1 MFVNRAGLSDTIQ
14 DSGRTGFFKY
24 AVPRSGFMDAQSA
37 KRANTILGNDPNDAV
52 LEMSIQGGIYRFDSP
67 TFVCVSGAPMKFTLN
82 GIDVESN
89 CVIPV
94 QPEDEIE
101 FSQASE
107 GVYTY
112 LAVKGGFKS
121 SIRMGSRSM
130 HPSLFDVSRLKEGD
144 VIEYTP
150 TDGIPENKFDNTG
163 DISLSSK
170 IVVYPGPEFTCLKTP
185 EQLVDLSLKVAS
197 HNRMGIRALPSTYLH
212 RKHSTIK
219 SAVVFPG
226 IVQLTPSGELIVL
239 HRDCQVTG
247 GYPRV
252 LLTDEKGLNQIA
264 QIRQGSTIQFE
275 LAELS
280 NYLGE

>member
-1 MFVNRAGLSDTIQ
+1 
-14 DSGRTGFFKY
+14 
-24 AVPRSGFMDAQSA
+24 MDAQSA

-67 TFVCVSGAPMKFTLN
+67 TFVCVSGATMKFTLN

-112 LAVKGGFKS
+112 LAVKDGFKS

-130 HPSLFDVSRLKEGD
+130 HPSLFGVSRLKEGD
-144 VIEYTP
+144 VIEYIS
-150 TDGIPENKFDNTG
+150 TDTAPDKIVGNASDV
-163 DISLSSK
+163 SLSSK
-170 IVVYPGPEFTCLKTP
+170 MIVYPGPEFTCLKTP
-185 EQLVDLSLKVAS
+185 EQLGDLFLKVAG
-197 HNRMGIRALPSTYLH
+197 HNRMGIRVLPSTYLH
-212 RKHSTIK
+212 RRHSTIK
-219 SAVVFPG
+219 SSVVFPG

-264 QIRQGSTIQFE
+264 QIRQGATIQFE
-275 LAELS
+275 LADLS

>member
-1 MFVNRAGLSDTIQ
+1 MFVKRAGLLDTIQ

-52 LEMSIQGGIYRFDSP
+52 LEMSIQGGIYRFDSS
-67 TFVCVSGAPMKFTLN
+67 TFVCVSGAPTKFTLN
-82 GIDVESN
+82 GILGEPN
-89 CVIPV
+89 CMIRV
-94 QPEDEIE
+94 QPDDEIE

-112 LAVKGGFKS
+112 LAVKGGFRS

-130 HPSLFDVSRLKEGD
+130 HPSLFGVSRLKEGD
-144 VIEYTP
+144 VIECTS
-150 TDGIPENKFDNTG
+150 TDTVSNTVVG
-163 DISLSSK
+163 KTSDVNLGSK
-170 IVVYPGPEFTCLKTP
+170 MVVYPGPEFTCLKTP
-185 EQLVDLSLKVAS
+185 EQLGEVSLKVAS
-197 HNRMGIRALPSTYLH
+197 HNRMGIRVLPSTYLH
-212 RKHSTIK
+212 RRHSTIK
-219 SAVVFPG
+219 SSVVFPG

-264 QIRQGSTIQFE
+264 QMRQGATIQFE
-275 LAELS
+275 LTDLS

>member
-24 AVPRSGFMDAQSA
+24 AVPRSGFMDAQAA

-52 LEMSIQGGIYRFDSP
+52 LEMGIQGGIYRFDSP
-67 TFVCVSGAPMKFTLN
+67 TFICVSGAQMKFPLN

-94 QPEDEIE
+94 QPENEIE

-130 HPSLFDVSRLKEGD
+130 HPSLFGVSRLREGD
-144 VIEYTP
+144 VIEYIS
-150 TDGIPENKFDNTG
+150 TDTAPDKIVGNASDV
-163 DISLSSK
+163 SLSSK
-170 IVVYPGPEFTCLKTP
+170 MIVYPGPEFTCLKTP
-185 EQLVDLSLKVAS
+185 EQLGDLSLKVAS
-197 HNRMGIRALPSTYLH
+197 HNRMGIRVLPSTYLH

>member
-1 MFVNRAGLSDTIQ
+1 MFVNGAGLSDTIQ

-52 LEMSIQGGIYRFDSP
+52 LEMGIQGGIYRFDSP
-67 TFVCVSGAPMKFTLN
+67 TFICVSGAQMKFTLN
-82 GIDVESN
+82 GNHREPNRLIS
-89 CVIPV
+89 I
-94 QPEDEIE
+94 QPQDEIE
-101 FSQASE
+101 FRRATD

-121 SIRMGSRSM
+121 PIRMGSRSM

>member
-1 MFVNRAGLSDTIQ
+1 MFVKRAGLSDTIQ

-24 AVPRSGFMDAQSA
+24 AVPRSGFMDSQAA
-37 KRANTILGNDPNDAV
+37 KKANSILGNDPNDAV

-67 TFVCVSGAPMKFTLN
+67 TLVCVSGAPMKFTLN
-82 GIDVESN
+82 GIHEESN
-89 CVIPV
+89 CMISV
-94 QPEDEIE
+94 QPNDEIE

-130 HPSLFDVSRLKEGD
+130 HPSLFGVSRLKEGD
-144 VIEYTP
+144 TIEYLP
-150 TDGIPENKFDNTG
+150 TDTAPAKIVGNTS
-163 DISLSSK
+163 DRSRRSK
-170 IVVYPGPEFTCLKTP
+170 MVVYPGPEFNCLKTP
-185 EQLVDLSLKVAS
+185 EQLGDLSLKVAG
-197 HNRMGIRALPSTYLH
+197 HNRMGIRVLPSTYLH
-212 RKHSTIK
+212 RRHSTIQ
-219 SAVVFPG
+219 SSVVFPG

-252 LLTDEKGLNQIA
+252 LLTNEKGLNQIA
-264 QIRQGSTIQFE
+264 QMRQGSTIQFE
-275 LAELS
+275 LTDLS

>member
-1 MFVNRAGLSDTIQ
+1 MLIKRAGLSDTIQ

-67 TFVCVSGAPMKFTLN
+67 TFVCVSGATMKFTLN

-112 LAVKGGFKS
+112 LAVKDGFKS

-130 HPSLFDVSRLKEGD
+130 HPSLFGVSRLKEGD
-144 VIEYTP
+144 VIEYIS
-150 TDGIPENKFDNTG
+150 TDTAPDKIVGNASDV
-163 DISLSSK
+163 SLSSK
-170 IVVYPGPEFTCLKTP
+170 MIVYPGPEFTCLKTP
-185 EQLVDLSLKVAS
+185 EQLGDLFLKVAG
-197 HNRMGIRALPSTYLH
+197 HNRMGIRVLPSTYLH
-212 RKHSTIK
+212 RRHSTIK
-219 SAVVFPG
+219 SSVVFPG

-264 QIRQGSTIQFE
+264 QIRQGATIQFE
-275 LAELS
+275 LADLS
-280 NYLGE
+280 N

>member
-1 MFVNRAGLSDTIQ
+1 MLIKRAGLSDTIQ

-67 TFVCVSGAPMKFTLN
+67 TFVCVSGATMKFTLN

-112 LAVKGGFKS
+112 LAVKDGFKS

-130 HPSLFDVSRLKEGD
+130 HPSLFGVSRLKEGD
-144 VIEYTP
+144 VIEYIS
-150 TDGIPENKFDNTG
+150 TDTAPDKIVGNASDV
-163 DISLSSK
+163 SLSSK
-170 IVVYPGPEFTCLKTP
+170 MIVYPGPEFTCLKTP
-185 EQLVDLSLKVAS
+185 EQLGDLFLKVAG
-197 HNRMGIRALPSTYLH
+197 HNRMGIRVLPSTYLH
-212 RKHSTIK
+212 RRHSTIK
-219 SAVVFPG
+219 SSVVFPG

-264 QIRQGSTIQFE
+264 QIRQGATIQFE
-275 LAELS
+275 LADLS

>member
-24 AVPRSGFMDAQSA
+24 AVPRSGFMDAQTA

-52 LEMSIQGGIYRFDSP
+52 LEMGIQGGIYRFDSP
-67 TFVCVSGAPMKFTLN
+67 TFICVSGAQMKFTLN

-130 HPSLFDVSRLKEGD
+130 HPSLFGVSRLREGD
-144 VIEYTP
+144 VIEYIS
-150 TDGIPENKFDNTG
+150 TDTAPDKIVGNASDV
-163 DISLSSK
+163 SLSSK
-170 IVVYPGPEFTCLKTP
+170 MIVYPGPEFTCLKTP
-185 EQLVDLSLKVAS
+185 EQLGDLSLKVAS
-197 HNRMGIRALPSTYLH
+197 HNRMGIRVLPSTYLH

>member
-1 MFVNRAGLSDTIQ
+1 MFVKRAGLLDSIQ

-52 LEMSIQGGIYRFDSP
+52 LEMSIQGGVYRFDSP
-67 TFVCVSGAPMKFTLN
+67 TFFCVSGAPMKFTLN
-82 GIDVESN
+82 GILGESN
-89 CVIPV
+89 CMIPV
-94 QPEDEIE
+94 QPDDEIE

-112 LAVKGGFKS
+112 LAVKGGFKT
-121 SIRMGSRSM
+121 SIRMGSRSI
-130 HPSLFDVSRLKEGD
+130 HPSLFGVSRLKEGD
-144 VIEYTP
+144 VVEYIP
-150 TDGIPENKFDNTG
+150 TNTAPEKIVGTSNNK
-163 DISLSSK
+163 SRSSK
-170 IVVYPGPEFTCLKTP
+170 MVVYPGPEFTCLKIP
-185 EQLVDLSLKVAS
+185 EQLGDLPLKVAG
-197 HNRMGIRALPSTYLH
+197 HNRMGIRVLPSTYLH
-212 RKHSTIK
+212 RRHSTIP
-219 SAVVFPG
+219 SSVVFPG

-275 LAELS
+275 LTDLS

>member
-1 MFVNRAGLSDTIQ
+1 MFVKRAGLLDTIQ

-67 TFVCVSGAPMKFTLN
+67 TLVCVSGAPMKFTLN
-82 GIDVESN
+82 GNKGESN
-89 CVIPV
+89 CMIRV
-94 QPEDEIE
+94 QPDDEIE

-130 HPSLFDVSRLKEGD
+130 HPSLFGVSRIKEGD
-144 VIEYTP
+144 VIEYLP
-150 TDGIPENKFDNTG
+150 TDTAPNKMVGNTS
-163 DISLSSK
+163 DVSLCSK
-170 IVVYPGPEFTCLKTP
+170 IVVYPGPEFFCLKTP
-185 EQLVDLSLKVAS
+185 EQLRDLPLKVAS
-197 HNRMGIRALPSTYLH
+197 HNRMGIRVLPSAYLH
-212 RKHSTIK
+212 KRHSTIK
-219 SAVVFPG
+219 SSVVFPG

-252 LLTDEKGLNQIA
+252 LLTNEKGLNHIA
-264 QIRQGSTIQFE
+264 QMRQGSTIQLE
-275 LAELS
+275 LTDLS

>member
-1 MFVNRAGLSDTIQ
+1 MFVKRAGLSDTIQ
-14 DSGRTGFFKY
+14 DSGRTGFLKY

-67 TFVCVSGAPMKFTLN
+67 TFICVSGAKMNFTLN
-82 GIDVESN
+82 GKHQESIN
-89 CVIPV
+89 PISI
-94 QPEDEIE
+94 QPKDEIE
-101 FSQASE
+101 FSQATD

-130 HPSLFDVSRLKEGD
+130 YPSLFGVSRLKEGD
-144 VIEYTP
+144 MIEYIP
-150 TDGIPENKFDNTG
+150 TDPLSDKIDGNTS
-163 DISLSSK
+163 DRSRNSK
-170 IVVYPGPEFTCLKTP
+170 MVVYPGPEFTYLKTP
-185 EQLVDLSLKVAS
+185 EQLGDLSLKVAG
-197 HNRMGIRALPSTYLH
+197 HNRMGIRVLPSTYLH
-212 RKHSTIK
+212 RRHSTIK
-219 SAVVFPG
+219 SSVVFPG
-226 IVQLTPSGELIVL
+226 IIQLTPSGELIIL

-252 LLTDEKGLNQIA
+252 LLTDENGLNQIA
-264 QIRQGSTIQFE
+264 QRRQGSIIQFE
-275 LAELS
+275 LADLA

>member
-1 MFVNRAGLSDTIQ
+1 
-14 DSGRTGFFKY
+14 
-24 AVPRSGFMDAQSA
+24 MDAQSA

-82 GIDVESN
+82 GIHGESN
-89 CVIPV
+89 CMIPI

-101 FSQASE
+101 FSQVSE

-130 HPSLFDVSRLKEGD
+130 HPSLFGVSRLKEGD
-144 VIEYTP
+144 VIECTSIDTAP
-150 TDGIPENKFDNTG
+150 DKIVGNASDV
-163 DISLSSK
+163 SLSSK
-170 IVVYPGPEFTCLKTP
+170 MIVYPGPEFTCLKTP
-185 EQLVDLSLKVAS
+185 EQLGDLFLKVAG
-197 HNRMGIRALPSTYLH
+197 HNRMGIRVLPSNYFH
-212 RKHSTIK
+212 RRHSTIK
-219 SAVVFPG
+219 SSVVFPG

-264 QIRQGSTIQFE
+264 QIRQGATIQFE
-275 LAELS
+275 LADLS

>member
-1 MFVNRAGLSDTIQ
+1 MFVKRAGLSDTIQ

-67 TFVCVSGAPMKFTLN
+67 TFVCVSGALMNFTLN
-82 GIDVESN
+82 GSHGESN

-94 QPEDEIE
+94 QTDDEIE
-101 FSQASE
+101 FSQAID

-130 HPSLFDVSRLKEGD
+130 HPSLFGVARLKEGD
-144 VIEYTP
+144 VIENALTDSTP
-150 TDGIPENKFDNTG
+150 DNIVG
-163 DISLSSK
+163 NVSDISLSSK

-185 EQLVDLSLKVAS
+185 EQLGDLSLKIAG
-197 HNRMGIRALPSTYLH
+197 HNRMGIRVLPSTYLH
-212 RKHSTIK
+212 RRHSAIK
-219 SAVVFPG
+219 SSVVFPG

>member
-1 MFVNRAGLSDTIQ
+1 MFVKRAGLLDTIQ

-67 TFVCVSGAPMKFTLN
+67 TLVCVSGAPMKFTLN
-82 GIDVESN
+82 GNKGESN
-89 CVIPV
+89 CMIRV
-94 QPEDEIE
+94 QPDDEIE
-101 FSQASE
+101 FSQVSE

-130 HPSLFDVSRLKEGD
+130 HPSLFGVSRIKEGD
-144 VIEYTP
+144 VIEYLP
-150 TDGIPENKFDNTG
+150 TDTAPNKMVGNTS
-163 DISLSSK
+163 DVSLCSK
-170 IVVYPGPEFTCLKTP
+170 IVVYPGPEFFCLKTP
-185 EQLVDLSLKVAS
+185 EQLRDLPLKVAS
-197 HNRMGIRALPSTYLH
+197 HNRMGIRVLPSTYLH
-212 RKHSTIK
+212 KRHSTIK
-219 SAVVFPG
+219 SSVVFPG

-252 LLTDEKGLNQIA
+252 LLTNEKGLNQIA
-264 QIRQGSTIQFE
+264 QMRQGSTIQLE
-275 LAELS
+275 LTDLS

>member
-1 MFVNRAGLSDTIQ
+1 
-14 DSGRTGFFKY
+14 
-24 AVPRSGFMDAQSA
+24 
-37 KRANTILGNDPNDAV
+37 
-52 LEMSIQGGIYRFDSP
+52 
-67 TFVCVSGAPMKFTLN
+67 
-82 GIDVESN
+82 
-89 CVIPV
+89 VIPV

-130 HPSLFDVSRLKEGD
+130 HPSLFGVSRLREGD
-144 VIEYTP
+144 VIEYLS
-150 TDGIPENKFDNTG
+150 TDTAPDKIVGNASDV
-163 DISLSSK
+163 SLSSK
-170 IVVYPGPEFTCLKTP
+170 MIVYPGPEFTCLKTP
-185 EQLVDLSLKVAS
+185 EQLGDLSLKVAG
-197 HNRMGIRALPSTYLH
+197 HNRMGIRVLPSTYLH
-212 RKHSTIK
+212 RRHSTIK
-219 SAVVFPG
+219 SSVVFPG

-264 QIRQGSTIQFE
+264 QIRQGSTIQLE
-275 LAELS
+275 LTELS

>member
-24 AVPRSGFMDAQSA
+24 AVPRSGFMDAQAA

-52 LEMSIQGGIYRFDSP
+52 LEMGIQGGIYRFDSP
-67 TFVCVSGAPMKFTLN
+67 TFICVSGAQMKFTLN

-94 QPEDEIE
+94 QPENEIE

-130 HPSLFDVSRLKEGD
+130 HPSLFGVSRLREGD
-144 VIEYTP
+144 VIEYIS
-150 TDGIPENKFDNTG
+150 TDTAPDKIVGNASDV
-163 DISLSSK
+163 SLSSK
-170 IVVYPGPEFTCLKTP
+170 MIVYPGPEFTCLKTP
-185 EQLVDLSLKVAS
+185 EQLGDLSLKVAS
-197 HNRMGIRALPSTYLH
+197 HNRMGIRVLPSTYLH

>member
-1 MFVNRAGLSDTIQ
+1 MFVKRAGLLDTIQ

-67 TFVCVSGAPMKFTLN
+67 TLVCVSGAPMKFTLN
-82 GIDVESN
+82 GNKGESN
-89 CVIPV
+89 CMIRV
-94 QPEDEIE
+94 QPDDEIE

-130 HPSLFDVSRLKEGD
+130 HPSLFGVSRIKEGD
-144 VIEYTP
+144 VIEYLP
-150 TDGIPENKFDNTG
+150 TDTAPNKMVGNTS
-163 DISLSSK
+163 DVSLCSK
-170 IVVYPGPEFTCLKTP
+170 IVVYPGPEFFCLKTP
-185 EQLVDLSLKVAS
+185 EQLRDLPLKVAS
-197 HNRMGIRALPSTYLH
+197 HNRMGIRVLPSTYLH
-212 RKHSTIK
+212 KRHSTIK
-219 SAVVFPG
+219 SSVVFPG

-264 QIRQGSTIQFE
+264 QMRQGSTIQLE
-275 LAELS
+275 LTDLS

>member
-1 MFVNRAGLSDTIQ
+1 MFVKRAGLSDTIQ
-14 DSGRTGFFKY
+14 DSGRTGFLKY
-24 AVPRSGFMDAQSA
+24 AIPRSGFMDAQSA